1 MRSSL
6 VLMLVAAAT
15 MSCGGDG
22 GPGTGP
28 GQGQGPDGPKLTIV
42 SGDRQTDTVGRV
54 LPLPLTVVLKDTLG
68 HPIAGAKVAWG
79 VVSGA
84 GSVAPDTVVTDAN
97 GQATASYTLGHL
109 VKLNSVRAYATE
121 AVAPVFFTQFSVHDV
136 AAQLLKTSGDSQ
148 FADIGLAVI
157 NPYVVRVADQF
168 GNGVGQ
174 AQVQWAV
181 TAGGGSVSTAS
192 SVSDTTGTVRT
203 THTLGAVGGNTVT
216 VSAVGFTAAPLVFT
230 SQGVLPA
237 TLVAQIPVPSNYGA
251 HDTYVRDG
259 IAFFCAWNTGVL
271 IYDVGNGMRG
281 GSPSHPVEISRLI
294 TADNGVPG
302 GPSVH
307 NAWWFHNPVSGENRY
322 LFIGQEGIG
331 VSSSTSSGD
340 IHVVDVSDLANPV
353 EVGYFTMPNAGT
365 HNFWMDEANQVLYAG
380 YYAGGVV
387 AIDVSG
393 TLQGNI
399 SSRKI
404 ASIQPG
410 GPGETATWGVMLY
423 NGSIYASDIA
433 SGFYQLKLNG
443 FNLNVVGGGHNI
455 DSNNGISTDLWLA
468 NGYAY
473 TGFSGRPTEVI
484 IWRLD
489 AAGAPVKIGTVPAP
503 TGAFNLADVEVS
515 PDGKLLMFAVEGTN
529 TASGYYFYNLSD
541 PANPKFVSRYQVSS
555 GLHTATFSEINGR
568 LYAFGARDPSS
579 PAFLILDVTSLDF

>member
-1 MRSSL
+1 MRYRL
-6 VLMLVAAAT
+6 GLMLVAAAT
-15 MSCGGDG
+15 IGCGGDG
-22 GPGTGP
+22 GSGP
-28 GQGQGPDGPKLTIV
+28 GPGPGPGPKGPRLTIV

-68 HPIAGAKVAWG
+68 QPIAGAKVAWG

-84 GSVAPDTVVTDAN
+84 GSVAPDTVLTDGN
-97 GQATASYTLGHL
+97 GQASTVYTLGHL
-109 VKLNSVRAYATE
+109 VKLNSVRAYAAE
-121 AVAPVFFTQFSVHDV
+121 AVAPIFFTQYATHD
-136 AAQLLKTSGDSQ
+136 APAQLVKTSGDSQ

-157 NPYVVRVADQF
+157 NPYVLKVADQF

-181 TAGGGSVSTAS
+181 TAGGGSVSTTS
-192 SVSDTTGTVRT
+192 STSDTTGAVRT
-203 THTLGAVGGNTVT
+203 THTLGAVGTNTVT
-216 VSAVGFTAAPLVFT
+216 ASAVGFAAASLAFT

-237 TLVAQIPVPSNYGA
+237 TEVASIPVPSNYGA

-271 IYDVGNGMRG
+271 IFDVGNGMRG
-281 GSPSHPVEISRLI
+281 GSPNHPVEISRLI
-294 TADNGVPG
+294 TSDNGVPG

-322 LFIGQEGIG
+322 LFIGQEGAG
-331 VSSSTSSGD
+331 VSSSSSSGD

-353 EVGYFTMPNAGT
+353 EVGYFTMPGAGT
-365 HNFWMDEANQVLYAG
+365 HNFWMDEANQILYAG
-380 YYAGGVV
+380 YYGGGVV

-404 ASIQPG
+404 ASIKPG
-410 GPGETATWGVMLY
+410 GPNQTATWGVMLY

-433 SGFYQLKLNG
+433 SGFYQLRLNG
-443 FNLNVVGGGHNI
+443 FTLNVVSGGNNI
-455 DSNNGISTDLWLA
+455 DSNNGIGTDLWLS

-473 TGFSGRPTEVI
+473 TGFSGRPTEVL
-484 IWRLD
+484 IWKLD
-489 AAGAPVKIGTVPAP
+489 GTGAPVKIGSIPAP
-503 TGAFNLADVEVS
+503 NGAFNLADVEVS
-515 PDGKLLMFAVEGTN
+515 PDGKLLMFAVEGSN
-529 TASGYYFYNLSD
+529 TASGYYFYNLTD
-541 PANPKFVSRYQVSS
+541 PANPRFVSRYQVST

-568 LYAFGARDPSS
+568 LYAFGAKDPAA